1 MLKTIIKRI
10 LLAIPMLIVMFIIFG
25 FSGADGLESGSLS
38 YAIAIWVS
46 DVFDAIGVE
55 LSAEELHLPIR
66 KLAHMSEY
74 ALLFIT
80 SMWALLGIKKR
91 YLFAACISVMFAISD
106 EIHQL
111 FVPGRAGS
119 AVDVL
124 IDSVGVG
131 IGMLVYRIFGPIFNK
146 YIF

>member
-1 MLKTIIKRI
+1 
-10 LLAIPMLIVMFIIFG
+10 
-25 FSGADGLESGSLS
+25 
-38 YAIAIWVS
+38 
-46 DVFDAIGVE
+46 
-55 LSAEELHLPIR
+55 
-66 KLAHMSEY
+66 MSEY

-80 SMWALLGIKKR
+80 SMWALSGIKKR
-91 YLFAACISVMFAISD
+91 YLFAACISVLFAISD

-131 IGMLVYRIFGPIFNK
+131 IGVLVYRILGPFLSK
-146 YIF
+146 